1 MSTSGAGENNAFIT
15 EFNQKDHDDSDIE
28 DQDSDASGENEASN
42 QIFNIR
48 EAVPPTDFDAPYSK
62 MPPSVVIVISRVKQK
77 VIESYKNKNVNK
89 QAEER
94 KAAMRQRSKTVAAAA
109 AQKKNL

>member
-28 DQDSDASGENEASN
+28 EPDSDDSGAQESSQ

-62 MPPSVVIVISRVKQK
+62 MPDSVDVVISRVKQK

-89 QAEER
+89 
-94 KAAMRQRSKTVAAAA
+94 
-109 AQKKNL
+109 